1 MRPEHRCYSRSE
13 VVKDPECV
21 RFLQWALPR
30 LRMSWPGYRKVRR
43 QVCKRITR
51 RLHALGLAGM
61 AHYREYLET
70 TPEEWS
76 TLDSLCRVTISRFY
90 RDRIAF
96 DHLFDVVLPCLT
108 EQVRVRGANH
118 LDAWSIGCASGEE
131 PYTLAIGLILRA
143 DTVPAQPPFTIIASD
158 ADLGMLAR
166 AQAACY
172 DWSSVKALPR
182 DWLRAAFDRA
192 DHGYCLRS
200 RYRERVR
207 FLHQDI
213 RTALPGRHFDMVLCR
228 NLVFTYFDAELQ
240 SAILEKLLVRLRP
253 GGALIIGKHESLPAR
268 GRALAAWFPKLGTYR
283 REPH

>member
-1 MRPEHRCYSRSE
+1 M
-13 VVKDPECV
+13 KDPECV
-21 RFLQWALPR
+21 RFLRWALPR
-30 LRMSWPGYRKVRR
+30 LRMRWPGYRKVRR

-51 RLHALGLAGM
+51 RVHTLGLAGL

-90 RDRIAF
+90 RDRIVF
-96 DHLFDVVLPCLT
+96 DHLCDVVAPCLA
-108 EQVRVRGANH
+108 EQVRGRGANR

-143 DTVPAQPPFTIIASD
+143 ETVPGQLPFNIIASD
-158 ADLGMLAR
+158 ADPGMVLR

-182 DWLRAAFDRA
+182 AWLRAAFDRT
-192 DHGYCLRS
+192 DDGYCLRS
-200 RYRERVR
+200 QYRERVR
-207 FLHQDI
+207 FLQQDI
-213 RTALPGRHFDMVLCR
+213 RAALPDGHFDVVLCR

-253 GGALIIGKHESLPAR
+253 GGALAIGKHESLPA
-268 GRALAAWFPKLGTYR
+268 GGCALAPWFPKLGIYR
-283 REPH
+283 RESH